1 MIQTGPICYGA
12 GGTVLGWCAGWRPS
26 MGVSPV
32 STAADTL
39 FEAPESDGKAQK

>member
-12 GGTVLGWCAGWRPS
+12 GGTVSRWYAGWRPS

-39 FEAPESDGKAQK
+39 FEAPKGDGKAKT